1 MVFILLYIDPM
12 GYFPTCFTK
21 DQPNVVH
28 IPGIDPFGTMYVTIW
43 HPMVHCDS
51 LWEYIE
57 GLVAAGVPKT
67 GLFFIEKGVGE
78 GDN

>member
-1 MVFILLYIDPM
+1 MW
-12 GYFPTCFTK
+12 
-21 DQPNVVH
+21 VH
-28 IPGIDPFGTMYVTIW
+28 IPGIDPFGTMYVTIC

-57 GLVAAGVPKT
+57 GLVTACVPKT
-67 GLFFIEKGVGE
+67 GLFFMEKGVGE